1 MNRLLMVMTAAALI
15 LGSTALPAAAA
26 EEKAKTPVLAVCL
39 GTSANAG
46 TLGTFTNRPV
56 SKPTALIVDC
66 PQGGDDDPRGISSDT
81 IMTDITWSK
90 WGRKSASGTGTL
102 NIASMQCNYTSSN
115 YTTYGTSEYIA
126 SYCSTCGE
134 VCNSQITTP
143 YPVAVQ
149 VSKPVAL
156 TKKQKTFTKIAV
168 AYTTAGP
175 GGKTAQTFTPPRR
188 ANEE

>member
-15 LGSTALPAAAA
+15 LGSAALPAAAA
-26 EEKAKTPVLAVCL
+26 EKPTKVPVLAVCL

-56 SKPTALIVDC
+56 SKPAALIVDC

-90 WGRKSASGTGTL
+90 WGRKSASATGTL
-102 NIASMQCNYTSSN
+102 NVPGMQCNYSSPQN
-115 YTTYGTSEYIA
+115 GTPDQVTAMCNS
-126 SYCSTCGE
+126 CGE
-134 VCNSQITTP
+134 ICNVQITTP

-149 VSKPVAL
+149 VSKPVAY
-156 TKKQKTFTKIAV
+156 KNQKTFTKIAV
-168 AYTTAGP
+168 TYTTAGP
-175 GGKTAQTFTPPRR
+175 SGKTAQTFTPPRR
-188 ANEE
+188 ASE

>member
-1 MNRLLMVMTAAALI
+1 MNRILTVLTMTAAALL
-15 LGSTALPAAAA
+15 LGSAALPATAA
-26 EEKAKTPVLAVCL
+26 ETPAKLPVLAVCL

-56 SKPTALIVDC
+56 SEPTGLIVDC

-102 NIASMQCNYTSSN
+102 NVPGMQCTYTSPQN
-115 YTTYGTSEYIA
+115 GTPSEVA
-126 SYCSTCGE
+126 TMCSTCGE
-134 VCNSQITTP
+134 ICNVQITTP

-149 VSKPVAL
+149 VSKPVAY
-156 TKKQKTFTKIAV
+156 KNQKTFTKIAV
-168 AYTTAGP
+168 TYNTAGP

-188 ANEE
+188 ASE